1 MDTSTGLP
9 AHNSYRICSALEIH
23 AMKLEAYS
31 FCADVSAGGV
41 TAE

>member
-31 FCADVSAGGV
+31 FCVSAGGI
-41 TAE
+41 TTE